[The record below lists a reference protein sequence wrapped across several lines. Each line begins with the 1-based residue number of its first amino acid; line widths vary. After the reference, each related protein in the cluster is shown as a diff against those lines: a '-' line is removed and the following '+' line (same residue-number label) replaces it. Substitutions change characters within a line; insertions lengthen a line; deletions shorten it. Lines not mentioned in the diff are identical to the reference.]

1 MSDSAFS
8 GVMDTLY
15 IPLWA
20 RIYVSKKF
28 PHYFFDP
35 KALELEAKIPE
46 ELRIRKSNQYQ
57 QLANVSCYFNMDRIV
72 KSFIEQRGEVNI
84 VNLGCGLET
93 NRWRIADP
101 RATFYE
107 LDFPEVIKKRLA
119 LLGESE
125 KEVLLPFS
133 MLDYAWV
140 GHIDKNRPTLLTARG
155 VFEYFH
161 KEEVLAFLMEIRKR
175 IPKAEVV
182 FDCPSSKGVAY
193 ANSYVKKTGNQ
204 NALIYFYVDDA
215 DSFAKEAQ
223 AEIRSAETFYVE
235 TRKVL
240 KKGLSLYTRI
250 AMKVVDK
257 GGMGK
262 VIHIAL

>member
-1 MSDSAFS
+1 
-8 GVMDTLY
+8 MDAS
-15 IPLWA
+15 I
-20 RIYVSKKF
+20 
-28 PHYFFDP
+28 
-35 KALELEAKIPE
+35 
-46 ELRIRKSNQYQ
+46 
-57 QLANVSCYFNMDRIV
+57 
-72 KSFIEQRGEVNI
+72 
-84 VNLGCGLET
+84 
-93 NRWRIADP
+93 
-101 RATFYE
+101 
-107 LDFPEVIKKRLA
+107 
-119 LLGESE
+119 
-125 KEVLLPFS
+125 
-133 MLDYAWV
+133 
-140 GHIDKNRPTLLTARG
+140 PTLLTARG
-155 VFEYFH
+155 VFEYLH
-161 KEEVLAFLMEIRKR
+161 IEEVVQFLFDVREKL
-175 IPKAEVV
+175 PHAEVV

-223 AEIRSAETFYVE
+223 AEIRSAETFYAE